1 MNKTNVLKKIMI
13 LVLILALPGFLYYL
27 LTAKG
32 KNRYEPLSYFGPK
45 KLAKTSH
52 GVKGKSIP
60 DTIYH
65 SIPDFILHDQYGKGV
80 SSATFKDKIV
90 IVNFFY
96 THCPTNCNQVNKNIS
111 TLAGGYAGNK
121 MVYFVSITVD
131 PQRDTT
137 GALKAYA
144 DKFNSLYKMAD
155 AKGDTTANVRDVKTR
170 FNISDHWLFLT
181 GDTATIYPLARNGFL
196 VNALKESNGEF
207 IYSDNVIMIDSH
219 KHIRGYYSGTSA
231 DDMTRLDNEIRVQIS
246 EELRNSSK
254 ALY

>member
-1 MNKTNVLKKIMI
+1 MNNKNVLKKIMI

-45 KLAKTSH
+45 QLAKTSH
-52 GVKGKSIP
+52 LVKGKSIP

-65 SIPDFILHDQYGKGV
+65 AIPSFNLKDQYGHPV
-80 SSATFKDKIV
+80 SDATFKDKIF

-96 THCPTNCNQVNKNIS
+96 TRCPANCNQVSKNIS
-111 TLAGGYAGNK
+111 TLAAGYAGNK

-131 PQRDTT
+131 PERDTT

-144 DKFNSLYKMAD
+144 DKYNSVYKLTD

-170 FNISDHWLFLT
+170 FNISNHWLFLT
-181 GDTATIYPLARNGFL
+181 GDTSTIYPLARNGFL
-196 VNALKESNGEF
+196 VNALNEGNGNF
-207 IYSDNVIMIDSH
+207 IYSDKIIMIDGH
-219 KHIRGYYSGTSA
+219 KHIRGYYSGTSP
-231 DDMTRLDNEIRVQIS
+231 DDMARLDNEIRVQIS